1 MRQGRSWAMELR
13 PGIVDPIFMHELAE
27 RLHMTVGELC
37 YGRGT
42 PMSLHELSVAWP
54 AFYAIREKQREREE
68 NKRQGRP
75 F

>member
-1 MRQGRSWAMELR
+1 MPLP
-13 PGIVDPIFMHELAE
+13 PGVVDPIFMYELAE

-42 PMSLHELSVAWP
+42 PMSVHELAVGWP
-54 AFYAIREKQREREE
+54 AFYEYRQRDAEREAA
-68 NKRQGRP
+68 KREGRP